1 MQDVGV
7 QMQALDEFVTRAR
20 SQNEAHFEAFTQNL
34 SGLSETVRESYSRM
48 EGELNGFAEDLDSL
62 DNDMSEQ
69 TSLSKELL
77 EPFTSTTRQPLS
89 ELRGNIES
97 APLQEYVPTG
107 ETPKRRTYEYPT
119 TLPHTQ
125 PHEELLLKPVT
136 RRKSSTRTPLG
147 EKEVRSPNKNVHEE
161 PTDPKSGVFG
171 KLATT
176 GHPAYAHK
184 IFFGTD
190 IAAYTGIP
198 ARGGGGVS
206 CTDGGEGG
214 QDEDDEPPAKRTRGQ
229 KLAVARG
236 GYSAGSATGPAA
248 PITAGNRKR
257 SR

>member
-1 MQDVGV
+1 
-7 QMQALDEFVTRAR
+7 MQALDQFVTRAR

-34 SGLSETVRESYSRM
+34 SGLSETVRESYGRM
-48 EGELNGFAEDLDSL
+48 EGELNSFAEDLDSFG
-62 DNDMSEQ
+62 NDMSEQ

-77 EPFTSTTRQPLS
+77 EPFTSTTKQPLS

-97 APLQEYVPTG
+97 APLQEYIPTG

-125 PHEELLLKPVT
+125 PHEELLLKPLA

-147 EKEVRSPNKNVHEE
+147 EKEVHSPNKNVHEE

-198 ARGGGGVS
+198 ARGGRGVS
-206 CTDGGEGG
+206 CANGGEGG

-248 PITAGNRKR
+248 PIIAGNRKR